1 MKPSSII
8 QDNITVGRNNQVQ
21 YMQWTGLVQY
31 EYRLGFEMVIATPR
45 QAPPMPSR
53 DNCACSPMASRQ
65 ERCHLGSNYRARC
78 GRAIRLPMAICES
91 AMCNFCHR
99 LSGDLQLVHTT
110 SSRIVTR
117 SRRQQCWI
125 CLGGR
130 SWSELHYNAL
140 TF

>member
-65 ERCHLGSNYRARC
+65 ERCHLGSNYCTRC
-78 GRAIRLPMAICES
+78 GRAIRLPMAICGS
-91 AMCNFCHR
+91 AMCNSCHR
-99 LSGDLQLVHTT
+99 LSGDLQLVLRPARG
-110 SSRIVTR
+110 SSRAAGDSSAGSV
-117 SRRQQCWI
+117 WVVA
-125 CLGGR
+125 LGQNCITM
-130 SWSELHYNAL
+130 H
-140 TF
+140 